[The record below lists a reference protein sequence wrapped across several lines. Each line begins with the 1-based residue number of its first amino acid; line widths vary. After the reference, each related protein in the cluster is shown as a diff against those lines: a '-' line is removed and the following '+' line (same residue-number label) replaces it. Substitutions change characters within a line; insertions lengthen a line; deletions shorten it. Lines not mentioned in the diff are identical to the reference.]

1 MNLNKLTKQQLV
13 DHAKSLDISL
23 DIESKK
29 YDLIDSL
36 TNYQYTKC
44 EGCGK
49 KITDE
54 YYAYDDRYEEMYLV
68 DKSIFNEYS
77 VKLCEA
83 CYNQWSDVPK
93 GFKLEVNP
101 SAGGLWYRPLSKKDK
116 SAVRSDKLNDPGFL
130 IGWWVKGS
138 IIVIIILAIAQF
150 L

>member
-1 MNLNKLTKQQLV
+1 MNLNKLTKEELV
-13 DHAKSLDISL
+13 EHGKSLDISL
-23 DIESKK
+23 DMESKK